1 MKNTDIVLN
10 IIKKSSRPLTA
21 YSILELLKS
30 KKTVQPMTVYRALN
44 DLMKKSIIHKSNQ
57 NKTFLLCNHLH
68 NKDHNPAIAICK
80 KCGDTEELKSDLF
93 NNLLKKFSIKK
104 YSFSNYEVEV
114 STICRGCA

>member
-68 NKDHNPAIAICK
+68 NKEHNPAIAICK

-93 NNLLKKFSIKK
+93 NSLLKKISIKK
-104 YSFSNYEVEV
+104 YSFSNYEIEV